1 MSELGPSAVV
11 VVTGASAGIGRATV
25 RELARRGARIGL
37 VARGR
42 ERLEAAAREVEELGG
57 RALVLPLDVADAVAV
72 EAAAAR
78 TEEAFGP
85 LEAWINN
92 AMLSVFSPIAE
103 LTAAEVRRV
112 TEVTYLGVVHGTQ
125 AALRR
130 MLPRDRGHV
139 LQVGSALSWRAIPL
153 QAAYCAAKHAV
164 LGFTDALRC
173 ELRHERS
180 AVRVSMVHLPATN
193 TPQFDWAASRLPRRP
208 APAGPILQPEVA
220 ARAILFALE
229 HPRRQ
234 LYVGGTTV
242 AALWAQRLVPG
253 LADRYLARKAWEGQL
268 GEEPEPGGRRGN
280 LWQPVPGAW
289 AAHGRFDE
297 RATGRSLQLLAA
309 TNRRT
314 LGALAALAALGALL
328 LRRRRRSRHG

>member
-1 MSELGPSAVV
+1 MGELGPSPVV
-11 VVTGASAGIGRATV
+11 VITGASAGIGRATV
-25 RELARRGARIGL
+25 RELARRGARLGL

-42 ERLEAAAREVEELGG
+42 ERLEATAREVEGLGG
-57 RALVLPLDVADAVAV
+57 RALVLPLDVADAAAV

-78 TEEAFGP
+78 VEEAFGP

-92 AMLSVFSPIAE
+92 AMLSVFAPIAE
-103 LTAAEVRRV
+103 LSAAEVRRV

-139 LQVGSALSWRAIPL
+139 LQVGSALAWRAIPL

-193 TPQFDWAASRLPRRP
+193 TPQFDWAASRLERRP
-208 APAGPILQPEVA
+208 APAGPIYQPELA
-220 ARAILFALE
+220 ARAILRVLE
-229 HPRRQ
+229 RPRRQ
-234 LYVGGTTV
+234 LYVGATTV
-242 AALWAQRLVPG
+242 AALWAQRLAPG

-268 GEEPEPGGRRGN
+268 GEEREPGGRRGN
-280 LWQPVPGAW
+280 LWEPAPGDPG
-289 AAHGRFDE
+289 AHGRFDS
-297 RATGRSLQLLAA
+297 RASGRSLQLLAA
-309 TNRRT
+309 THRRP
-314 LGALAALAALGALL
+314 LWALAALAALGGVLA
-328 LRRRRRSRHG
+328 RARRHG